1 MSDEL
6 NSLSNPIAGNQAL
19 LENQSENE
27 TRDLAVCVEGAW
39 KNYGYWWKSMTALRD
54 VTLHVPTGNIYGLLG
69 PSGCGKTTLLRCI
82 VGRLQLN
89 RGEVT
94 VLGQRPGSRGHE
106 VPGRA
111 VGFMPQETALYK
123 DFSISEMLHYFGH
136 LHDMNR
142 KDILSREKFLLSFL
156 DLPSRSKKI
165 CQLSG
170 GQQRRVSLACA
181 LLQQPQLLLLD
192 EPTVGVD
199 PLLREKIW
207 SHLIHISQ
215 TSRTTII
222 ITTHYIEEARKAN
235 RVGLMRSGRMLA
247 EDEPSRLL
255 TIYNQTSL
263 ENVFLH
269 LCLEDQNR
277 LQPNLM
283 NSTNENDQ
291 TNTTVSINNQN
302 IPPPDVV
309 NGETPHSQIRR
320 KELVKNPVLRA
331 KRAAVD
337 CCICPKAHKIYASM
351 VKDLTMIK
359 RSIGFLIFQFFIPV
373 VQISLFCLCIGR
385 DPQHVPMALF
395 NSEAINGFP
404 TGNLSLELLNKINSE
419 QVHFTP
425 FNDFTN
431 AMNAVKEG
439 HYWGVAV
446 FRYNFS
452 QAIINKLIFAKTDP
466 ATLNASSI
474 HLYLDMTNQ
483 QVSFV
488 MQNVIL
494 TSTQLFLKDV
504 LSHHKVDPALADPPV
519 IVEIPVYGAK
529 GQKFLNFAAPGM
541 MISIIFFLAIG
552 LTALI
557 FVVEKKEGLLE
568 RSWIAGVT
576 TVEVMLAHIIV
587 KFFIQFIQIILMI
600 IFADVIF
607 QVKIEGPVILAM
619 ALIFLQGICG
629 MSYGLL
635 ISAMCEQEVEV
646 MEVALGSVFPI
657 LLSSGVIWPAEGM
670 PPIMRFL
677 SNFTPLTHVVEAMR
691 CIVSRAWTLVY
702 FKVWFGFVISGAWTC
717 GFFTLAAI
725 LFALRK

>member
-1 MSDEL
+1 
-6 NSLSNPIAGNQAL
+6 
-19 LENQSENE
+19 
-27 TRDLAVCVEGAW
+27 
-39 KNYGYWWKSMTALRD
+39 
-54 VTLHVPTGNIYGLLG
+54 
-69 PSGCGKTTLLRCI
+69 
-82 VGRLQLN
+82 
-89 RGEVT
+89 
-94 VLGQRPGSRGHE
+94 
-106 VPGRA
+106 
-111 VGFMPQETALYK
+111 
-123 DFSISEMLHYFGH
+123 
-136 LHDMNR
+136 MNR

-156 DLPSRSKKI
+156 DLPSRTKKI
-165 CQLSG
+165 TQLSG

-207 SHLIHISQ
+207 SHLIHISK

-247 EDEPSRLL
+247 EDEPTRLL
-255 TIYNQTSL
+255 AKYNQTSL
-263 ENVFLH
+263 ENVFLN
-269 LCLEDQNR
+269 LCREDQNR
-277 LQPNLM
+277 VQQSPKN
-283 NSTNENDQ
+283 
-291 TNTTVSINNQN
+291 SINKTDPTDNQDVPE
-302 IPPPDVV
+302 IPHTPILDL
-309 NGETPHSQIRR
+309 NTGETPYSQIRK

-331 KRAAVD
+331 RRAAVD
-337 CCICPKAHKIYASM
+337 CCICPQMHKIYASM

-385 DPQHVPMALF
+385 DPQHIPMALY
-395 NSEAINGFP
+395 NSEAVHGFP
-404 TGNLSLELLNKINSE
+404 TGNLSLHLLNKINPN
-419 QVHFTP
+419 QIHFQS
-425 FNDFTN
+425 FNELNKAVD
-431 AMNAVKEG
+431 AVKEG

-446 FRYNFS
+446 IRYNFS
-452 QAIINKLIFAKTDP
+452 QAIKHKLISMKTDP

-474 HLYLDMTNQ
+474 HLHLDMTNQ

-504 LSHHKVDPALADPPV
+504 LAEHKVDPALADPPV
-519 IVEIPVYGAK
+519 IVENPIYGAK
-529 GQKFLNFAAPGM
+529 VQNFLNFAAPGM

-600 IFADVIF
+600 VFADVIF

-619 ALIFLQGICG
+619 ALIFIQGICG

-717 GFFTLAAI
+717 GFFALAAI

>member
-1 MSDEL
+1 MSDEI

-291 TNTTVSINNQN
+291 TNTTVSINNQD
-302 IPPPDVV
+302 IPPPDVI

-425 FNDFTN
+425 FNDLTN

-452 QAIINKLIFAKTDP
+452 QAIKNKLIFAKTDP

-702 FKVWFGFVISGAWTC
+702 FKVWFGFVISVASK
-717 GFFTLAAI
+717 FRNF
-725 LFALRK
+725 

>member
-291 TNTTVSINNQN
+291 TNTTVSINNQD
-302 IPPPDVV
+302 IPPPDVI

-431 AMNAVKEG
+431 AMDAVKQG

>member
-1 MSDEL
+1 MSDEI

-291 TNTTVSINNQN
+291 TNTTVSINNQD
-302 IPPPDVV
+302 IPPPDVI

-425 FNDFTN
+425 FNDLTN

-452 QAIINKLIFAKTDP
+452 QAIKNKLIFAKTDP